1 MFGRPK
7 KERFNLQEHNETI
20 FLMLLKIYGWSLI
33 RKFRLIFM
41 T

>member
-20 FLMLLKIYGWSLI
+20 FLDVVKSTDGL
-33 RKFRLIFM
+33 
-41 T
+41 